1 MRDWQLRTA
10 GMALALGLVLAGCAG
25 QPAKRS
31 IGSHTHVQTAR
42 PAAATEELPA
52 TQSALRWDGRN
63 TTRRFAGDVGEQK
76 ARVAAVIAD
85 SSTADATTLL
95 LAASTAEQLRQAEDA
110 GFLLNAAQVRLDD
123 ELARF
128 PPVNGQ
134 RDWLSRIRAYR
145 LDISQRVNMALLDKP
160 GSHTAVARRL
170 GRWRCETTGGHAPA
184 WRHVQSAGAGRGCQA
199 LLQDRL
205 EALRGQALLMA
216 DPAYTDA
223 VQLLR
228 YYQDSSASV
237 RQLPGLAEQRR
248 QALDTLVRIERSKGL
263 AGFSGRFGAVTKT
276 D

>member
-10 GMALALGLVLAGCAG
+10 GMALALGLVMTGCAG

-31 IGSHTHVQTAR
+31 IGGHTHIQTAR
-42 PAAATEELPA
+42 PAAGAEELPA
-52 TQSALRWDGRN
+52 TQSALRWDGRS

-128 PPVNGQ
+128 PPVSGQ
-134 RDWLSRIRAYR
+134 REWLSRIRAFR

-160 GSHTAVARRL
+160 GSHAAVARRL
-170 GRWRCETTGGHAPA
+170 SRWRCETTGGHAPA
-184 WRHVQSAGAGRGCQA
+184 WRHVHAAASRGCQA
-199 LLQDRL
+199 LMQDRL
-205 EALRGQALLMA
+205 EALRGQALLLA
-216 DPAYTDA
+216 DPAYADA

-228 YYQDSSASV
+228 YYQDSSPSV

-263 AGFSGRFGAVTKT
+263 TGFSGRFGAVTKT